1 MTAPRAVPEDEERH
15 GRPFT
20 EWLLKQGH
28 GKLAAE
34 LTDKLDQLVQAV
46 HTTGKA
52 GTLTFQ
58 VTLKPLDKGNGD
70 VLTATDKVALK
81 LPAQD
86 RPASLF
92 FVTAEG
98 HLSQND
104 PKQMVLDL
112 HEVPTTPPALA
123 DLKDAK

>member
-1 MTAPRAVPEDEERH
+1 MTAPTDVPDDEERH

-46 HTTGKA
+46 HITGKA

-58 VTLKPLDKGNGD
+58 VTLKPLEKGNSD
-70 VLTATDKVALK
+70 VLTASDKVALK
-81 LPAQD
+81 LPVQD

-112 HEVPTTPPALA
+112 HEVPSTPKTLSE
-123 DLKDAK
+123 LKDAK